1 MSPDALH
8 TASFPLN
15 LALNLLQ
22 KHTDVFR
29 DTAAMTPTKSTP
41 KLRKRDYL
49 RLFQQV
55 TGMITSTLN
64 VDKVLERIVRKVSQV
79 VGVDAA
85 TIRLLDAGGTKL
97 RLLAAHGLSD
107 AYLNRG
113 PVDTEACVTAALA
126 GKPVTILDAAGDSRI
141 RYTAAARR
149 EGIKSMLVV
158 PIPIRGRINGLL
170 RLLTKDER
178 RFANDEIEFVSAL
191 AEQCGIAIE
200 NARTYEVLQ
209 RQLEYFSTLNDI
221 GKTLNASRDLRKV
234 LDFIVARLPE
244 VMALKGCT
252 IRLLDPARGHLELMA
267 ASGLSARYLA
277 RGSIDD
283 ELGTHRALTGEPV
296 VIFDATQ
303 DARIQYRDEAAKEG
317 VSSILAVPIVVK
329 KRIIGVLRLLTAAP
343 RRFSDAD
350 ISFAMAVAEQGG
362 IAIQNAISY
371 NQISDLVTELE
382 QQEEFLQQ
390 VIDNLNAD
398 LFVLDNDFR
407 IVMVNRVFLENH
419 GRKMSEVIGKPC
431 HRVLR
436 VGRKD
441 EFPVKRVIEE
451 HRRIIYTQQIE
462 KSDHQVHL
470 EVMASPVSIYEKG
483 KTDFI
488 VATIRDISDHVRLQ
502 EEQRARERLQGV
514 LEMAGTVAH
523 ELNSPLFS
531 ALGEAQLMIADLD
544 SGHALYGD
552 LKSIERNLKIVS
564 ELIRKMGGIT
574 RYASKPYVGDASIV
588 DIRKAS
594 AK

>member
-1 MSPDALH
+1 
-8 TASFPLN
+8 
-15 LALNLLQ
+15 
-22 KHTDVFR
+22 
-29 DTAAMTPTKSTP
+29 MTPTKNTYR
-41 KLRKRDYL
+41 LRKSDYL

-55 TGMITSTLN
+55 TGMITSTLD
-64 VDKVLERIVRKVSQV
+64 VDEVLQRIVRKVSQV

-85 TIRLLDAGGTKL
+85 TIRLLDGGGKKL
-97 RLLAAHGLSD
+97 RLLAAHGLSE

-113 PVDTEACVTAALA
+113 PVDMEACVSAALA
-126 GKPVTILDAAGDSRI
+126 GTAVTIRDAACDARI
-141 RYTAAARR
+141 CYTNAAHR

-158 PIPIRGRINGLL
+158 PIPIRGRIDGIL

-178 RFANDEIEFVSAL
+178 HFAAGEIEFVSAL

-221 GKTLNASRDLRKV
+221 GKTLNSTRDLRKV

-252 IRLLDPARGHLELMA
+252 IRLLDPAKGNLELMA

-296 VIFDATQ
+296 VIFDATR
-303 DARIQYRDEAAKEG
+303 DARIQYRDEALKEG
-317 VSSILAVPIVVK
+317 VASILAVPIVVK
-329 KRIIGVLRLLTAAP
+329 KRIIGVLRVLTDVP
-343 RRFSDAD
+343 RHFSDAD

-407 IVMVNRVFLENH
+407 IVMVNRVFLQNH
-419 GRKMSEVIGKPC
+419 GRKRSEVIGKPC

-436 VGRKD
+436 VGRQD
-441 EFPVKRVIEE
+441 EFPVKKVIEDQK
-451 HRRIIYTQQIE
+451 RAIYTQEIE
-462 KSDHQVHL
+462 ESDRRVYL

-514 LEMAGTVAH
+514 LEMAGAVAH

-531 ALGEAQLMIADLD
+531 ALGETQLVLADLD
-544 SGHALYGD
+544 SGHALYGE
-552 LKSIERNLKIVS
+552 LKAVERNLKTVS

-588 DIRKAS
+588 DIRRAS
-594 AK
+594 AE